1 MTTTEFVIQTN
12 HALDKC
18 GVYEIPNG
26 CWHDVASF
34 GDQQLAEFAMK
45 STEFRHER
53 TGAYGP
59 HYAIIPIEHLRLI
72 KREIME
78 TVL

>member
-1 MTTTEFVIQTN
+1 MTTTEYVIQTN

-18 GVYEIPNG
+18 GVYEIPNNQ
-26 CWHDVASF
+26 WIDVARF
-34 GDQQLAEFAMK
+34 DDQQSAEFAMK

-53 TGAYGP
+53 MGAYGT

-72 KREIME
+72 KREITE